1 MTFVIYLPSL
11 FRYEVVRCVLYADDS
26 ITYYKRDNT
35 EFLETM
41 FYSVRNLIKIFC
53 NFMIFNNSM
62 QVYKVILEIVFK
74 LAPTV
79 LIASLNVKIMI
90 VYRQTCNKVH

>member
-1 MTFVIYLPSL
+1 
-11 FRYEVVRCVLYADDS
+11 
-26 ITYYKRDNT
+26 
-35 EFLETM
+35 
-41 FYSVRNLIKIFC
+41 
-53 NFMIFNNSM
+53 MIFNNSI

-90 VYRQTCNKVH
+90 VYRQTCNKVQ